1 MTVGL
6 AVRPDSAAV
15 GSLDTRRLTV
25 TIGPETAG
33 TAEAGDTCPARE
45 VHEVV
50 QRVLAAR
57 TVLVQQRDRGVSRLR
72 SRAAR
77 ESETAWL
84 SRVFSAVLAQLA
96 DPALASALVGEVIRQ
111 TAGVPVTIECS
122 PPGLAADA
130 QRHAWP
136 AWRGEVPLVRSV
148 RGAWT
153 MICPA
158 GSTGVEAEYP
168 ALLAAFTR
176 CVCEA
181 DADEERS
188 RETARQSLI
197 RAVAVPD
204 PQGFAEA
211 AACLIGGQVVLHDHT
226 GAVVASA
233 GGTTCP
239 PGACELE
246 LRDATGARGTLV
258 LAATE
263 EMALS
268 VGLPDL
274 AVALLRLLGGD
285 AELRALEN
293 RISVLSC
300 FVERGLAEPFPESR
314 TRARRIVL
322 ISSVEGPLGSWEVS
336 RLRRAAAAVPV
347 LAGLSLVTHG
357 DAVLGAYSDDGDGG
371 AETHRQGWQGLLD
384 DIDRAGTLRVVVSE
398 PSARAQD
405 AKEHRDRIERVAW
418 LQRDTAGYFD
428 LPRVAVVDQIGPL
441 SGILSAVP
449 GAQVVPYVQRV
460 LGDLIADGRF
470 GGQLI
475 DTLFAYLQTGGSPR
489 CAGELLHLHGSSVKY
504 RMRVLRELLGDRL
517 DDPDKRFDI
526 ELALR
531 LYLAARRLSR
541 ELTR

>member
-1 MTVGL
+1 
-6 AVRPDSAAV
+6 V

-25 TIGPETAG
+25 TTGPETADPETAG
-33 TAEAGDTCPARE
+33 PAEAGDTCPARD

-57 TVLVQQRDRGVSRLR
+57 TVLVEQRQGGVSRLR

-84 SRVFSAVLAQLA
+84 SRVFSAVLTQLA
-96 DPALASALVGEVIRQ
+96 DPALAGALVGEVIRQ

-122 PPGLAADA
+122 PPSLADDA
-130 QRHAWP
+130 TGHSWP

-153 MICPA
+153 MVCPA
-158 GSTGVEAEYP
+158 GSTGVDAEYP

-181 DADEERS
+181 DAAEERS
-188 RETARQSLI
+188 RETARQNLI
-197 RAVAVPD
+197 RAVAVAD
-204 PQGFAEA
+204 PQAFAEA
-211 AACLIGGQVVLHDHT
+211 AACLIGGQVVLRDHT
-226 GAVVASA
+226 GAVVADA

-263 EMALS
+263 ETALS
-268 VGLPDL
+268 VGLPGL
-274 AVALLRLLGGD
+274 AVALLRLLAED

-300 FVERGLAEPFPESR
+300 FVERGLAEPFPETR
-314 TRARRIVL
+314 ARARRIVL
-322 ISSVEGPLGSWEVS
+322 VSSVEGPLGSWEVS

-357 DAVLGAYSDDGDGG
+357 DAVLGAYSDDGGSG

-418 LQRDTAGYFD
+418 LQRDAAGYFD

>member
-1 MTVGL
+1 M
-6 AVRPDSAAV
+6 
-15 GSLDTRRLTV
+15 
-25 TIGPETAG
+25 IGPETAG
-33 TAEAGDTCPARE
+33 TAETGDTCPAPE

-57 TVLVQQRDRGVSRLR
+57 TVLVEQRDGGVSRLR

-96 DPALASALVGEVIRQ
+96 DPALAGALASEVIRQ

-122 PPGLAADA
+122 PHGPADDTRA
-130 QRHAWP
+130 QAWP

-148 RGAWT
+148 RGVWT
-153 MICPA
+153 MICPV

-176 CVCEA
+176 CACEA
-181 DADEERS
+181 DADEEHS
-188 RETARQSLI
+188 RETARRDLI
-197 RAVAVPD
+197 RAVAGAD
-204 PQGFAEA
+204 PQTFAKA
-211 AACLIGGQVVLHDHT
+211 AARLLDGPVILRDHI

-233 GGTTCP
+233 GEAARPAGP
-239 PGACELE
+239 CELE

-258 LAATE
+258 LPAGE
-263 EMALS
+263 EVAVS
-268 VGLPDL
+268 AGLPGL
-274 AVALLRLLGGD
+274 AVVLLRLLADD
-285 AELRALEN
+285 AELNALEN

-300 FVERGLAEPFPESR
+300 FVEQELAEPFSQSR
-314 TRARRIVL
+314 ARARRIVL
-322 ISSVEGPLGSWEVS
+322 ISSSGGPLGSREVS
-336 RLRRAAAAVPV
+336 RLRRAATAVPA

-357 DAVLGAYSDDGDGG
+357 DAVLGAYCDNGDGG
-371 AETHRQGWQGLLD
+371 AETHRRAWQRLLD
-384 DIDRAGTLRVVVSE
+384 DVDRAGALQVVVSE
-398 PSARAQD
+398 PAARAQD
-405 AKEHRDRIERVAW
+405 VKEHRDRIQRVAW
-418 LQRDTAGYFD
+418 LQRDAAGYFD

-449 GAQVVPYVQRV
+449 GRQVVPYVQRV
-460 LGDLIADGRF
+460 LGDIIADGRF

-517 DDPDKRFDI
+517 DDPGKRFDI

-531 LYLAARRLSR
+531 LYLAARRLSQ
-541 ELTR
+541 ELAR

>member
-6 AVRPDSAAV
+6 AVRPAPATV

-25 TIGPETAG
+25 TIDPETAR
-33 TAEAGDTCPARE
+33 TASVSDTCPAQDAE
-45 VHEVV
+45 EVV
-50 QRVLAAR
+50 RRVLAAR
-57 TVLVQQRDRGVSRLR
+57 TVLVEQQHGGVSRLR

-77 ESETAWL
+77 ESGTAWL
-84 SRVFSAVLAQLA
+84 SRVFSAVLAQLT
-96 DPALASALVGEVIRQ
+96 DPDLASALVGAVIRQ
-111 TAGVPVTIECS
+111 TADVPVTIECS
-122 PPGLAADA
+122 PPRPADGARA
-130 QRHAWP
+130 QAWP

-148 RGAWT
+148 RGVWT
-153 MICPA
+153 MICPV

-188 RETARQSLI
+188 RETARRDLI
-197 RAVAVPD
+197 RAVAGPD
-204 PQGFAEA
+204 PQTFAEA
-211 AACLIGGQVVLHDHT
+211 AARLLGGPVILRDHT
-226 GAVVASA
+226 GAVVAST
-233 GGTTCP
+233 GGAARP
-239 PGACELE
+239 AGACELE

-258 LAATE
+258 LPVTE
-263 EMALS
+263 EVAVS
-268 VGLPDL
+268 AGLPGL
-274 AVALLRLLGGD
+274 AVALLRLLADD
-285 AELRALEN
+285 AELSSLEN

-300 FVERGLAEPFPESR
+300 FVEQGLAEPFSQSR
-314 TRARRIVL
+314 ARARRIVL
-322 ISSVEGPLGSWEVS
+322 ISSSGGPLGSWAVS
-336 RLRRAAAAVPV
+336 RLRRAATTVPA
-347 LAGLSLVTHG
+347 LAGLSLVAHG
-357 DAVLGAYSDDGDGG
+357 DAVLGAYCDDGDGS
-371 AETHRQGWQGLLD
+371 AETHRQAWQRLLHEV
-384 DIDRAGTLRVVVSE
+384 DRAGTLRVVVSE
-398 PSARAQD
+398 PAARAQD
-405 AKEHRDRIERVAW
+405 VNEHRDRIERVAW
-418 LQRDTAGYFD
+418 LQRDAAGYFD

-460 LGDLIADGRF
+460 LGDIIADGRF

-517 DDPDKRFDI
+517 DDPGKRFDI

-531 LYLAARRLSR
+531 LYLAARRLSQ
-541 ELTR
+541 ELAR